1 MTAGTS
7 HALRGEDWEG
17 LRTCCGWVTAETSRA
32 LRGEHYKAKDGRN
45 NWIDIRHDLKE
56 TVMSWVEAMY

>member
-1 MTAGTS
+1 
-7 HALRGEDWEG
+7 
-17 LRTCCGWVTAETSRA
+17 VTAETSRA